1 MKTHT
6 RASQRGKKTFSKGF
20 FRSEEAESIS
30 NPNSGKN
37 RDGISDVSEDLS
49 VGIREKKKHCVN
61 LIALTCSFVR
71 SRRRGWLGRSYNV
84 CNQPH

>member
-6 RASQRGKKTFSKGF
+6 RSSQRGKKTFSKGF

-37 RDGISDVSEDLS
+37 RDGISDMSEDLS
-49 VGIREKKKHCVN
+49 VEIHNKKKKNAV
-61 LIALTCSFVR
+61 
-71 SRRRGWLGRSYNV
+71 
-84 CNQPH
+84 

>member
-6 RASQRGKKTFSKGF
+6 RGSQRGKKTFSKGF

-49 VGIREKKKHCVN
+49 VGIREKKKTLCKSNCVN
-61 LIALTCSFVR
+61 MLICTFAKTWLVR
-71 SRRRGWLGRSYNV
+71 SFLQCV
-84 CNQPH
+84 